1 MPLWA
6 DLYNYAV
13 LVESIG
19 IGVWACPN
27 TSPYWTVDELALA
40 ILKVVDEGK
49 ESLLMRNKAK
59 ELGDRIQASE
69 KGQDIAA
76 RKVAELAHAG
86 K

>member
-27 TSPYWTVDELALA
+27 TSPDWTIDELALA
-40 ILKVVDEGK
+40 ILKVIDGGQP
-49 ESLLMRNKAK
+49 SLLMRNKAK

-69 KGQDIAA
+69 KGRDIAA
-76 RKVAELAHAG
+76 RKVAELAHTG